1 MRLNKIKRCLKMV
14 KSVLFD
20 KSSSTSPLAARKYG
34 ENTNKSKPKNCSVL
48 GQASY
53 GKTLEISVKGS
64 KGHRES
70 FKKVTKSGK

>member
-1 MRLNKIKRCLKMV
+1 MLDKIRRCVKMV
-14 KSVLFD
+14 KSILFF

-34 ENTNKSKPKNCSVL
+34 ENTNKSKPKSCSVL

-53 GKTLEISVKGS
+53 GRSLEISAKGS

-70 FKKVTKSGK
+70 LKKTTKSDK

>member
-1 MRLNKIKRCLKMV
+1 MV
-14 KSVLFD
+14 KSVLFF

-48 GQASY
+48 GQNSY
-53 GKTLEISVKGS
+53 GKTFEISVKGI

-70 FKKVTKSGK
+70 FEKNTKSGK